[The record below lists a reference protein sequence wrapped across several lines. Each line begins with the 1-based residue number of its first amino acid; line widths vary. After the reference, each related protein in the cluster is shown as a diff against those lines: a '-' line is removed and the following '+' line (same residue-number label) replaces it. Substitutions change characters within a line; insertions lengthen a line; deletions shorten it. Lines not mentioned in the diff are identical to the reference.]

1 MAPSEYP
8 SIHDVCRLSQK
19 ELGGMSPPLFLW
31 FQDPSRWSELPQPR
45 PSVTFTGCS
54 VAGNSAPA
62 PPPLEL
68 ICMHDCGVTG
78 LRTRR
83 SAP

>member
-45 PSVTFTGCS
+45 PSVTITGCS
-54 VAGNSAPA
+54 VAWNSTTCT
-62 PPPLEL
+62 PPLEL
-68 ICMHDCGVTG
+68 IFMNDRGVSG
-78 LRTRR
+78 LRSRM
-83 SAP
+83 SGS